1 MFSFRRTTMLSL
13 QFSWV
18 SPANQSYSHLL
29 TTVLS
34 GFGFVLPIF
43 WGKTFFPLLP
53 RGGGLNTIYG
63 RVIHLPTI
71 HDPTFEDLVKW
82 HALYVEELKSM
93 FDEYKVKFGFG
104 DRELHCFWSP
114 RETREST
121 GVFAVLC
128 RILRR
133 KKDETTACWT
143 GWSWL
148 ISVEPCSSMF
158 SRMQDNS
165 VPSSAFRI
173 ESLENHSTATAT

>member
-1 MFSFRRTTMLSL
+1 
-13 QFSWV
+13 
-18 SPANQSYSHLL
+18 
-29 TTVLS
+29 LS

-104 DRELHCFWSP
+104 DRELHCF
-114 RETREST
+114 
-121 GVFAVLC
+121 
-128 RILRR
+128 
-133 KKDETTACWT
+133 
-143 GWSWL
+143 
-148 ISVEPCSSMF
+148 
-158 SRMQDNS
+158 
-165 VPSSAFRI
+165 
-173 ESLENHSTATAT
+173 